1 MKDVFKQ
8 GQRAAIIAV
17 TATVLFALAKAV
29 VGLVSGSVV
38 LMADA
43 IHSGADSF
51 STFAAWIGLR
61 IARKKPSGK
70 FPYGFY
76 KAENISALLI
86 SILILFAGY
95 SIVRES
101 FSKISMEYELSIPVI
116 AASVAILDAIV
127 MFIVGT
133 YEMKVGKRINSQS
146 LTADGKESRMHLLS
160 SSLVLV
166 GLVSNFLGIH
176 YLEGIMGIFISLFIF
191 QVGIETAKDSIFALM
206 DVSPDKEVEKKIRN
220 ILNEVSGLRD
230 FKNLKLRK
238 SGPFIFGEVRAKIGK
253 SIDIKRAHEISDDIE
268 RKIKKKVE
276 TVDSFVISFEPFEM
290 EKQKVCIPI
299 EGDNKLDSMISNY
312 FGRADNFMF
321 LKIDN
326 KEIKDYYIKQNPYK
340 KEKIRVGLKTSLFV
354 TKERID
360 SIITREV
367 GPISLHTLRD
377 GIVDIYHGQK
387 GTVRDNIEKLLS
399 NKLSSLKKPT
409 KEKA

>member
-1 MKDVFKQ
+1 MEDVFKQ
-8 GQRAAIIAV
+8 GQKAAIIAV
-17 TATVLFALAKAV
+17 LVTVFFALAKAV
-29 VGLVSGSVV
+29 VGFISGSVV

-51 STFAAWIGLR
+51 STFTAWFGLR

-86 SILILFAGY
+86 SVIILFAGY
-95 SIVRES
+95 SIARES
-101 FSKISMEYELSIPVI
+101 FSKISMEYELSIPII
-116 AASVAILDAIV
+116 AASVAVLDAVV

-133 YEMKVGKRINSQS
+133 YEMGIGKRINSQS
-146 LTADGKESRMHLLS
+146 LTADGKESRMHLFS

-166 GLVSNFLGIH
+166 GLISNFLGIH

-191 QVGIETAKDSIFALM
+191 QIGIETARDSVFALM
-206 DVSPDKEVEKKIRN
+206 DVSPDKKVEKKIKDV
-220 ILNEVSGLRD
+220 LNGISGLRS
-230 FKNLKLRK
+230 FEKLKLRK
-238 SGPFIFGEVRAKIGK
+238 SGPFIFGEVKAKIGK
-253 SIDIKRAHEISDDIE
+253 SIDVKRAHEISDDIE
-268 RKIKKKVE
+268 NEIKKKVE
-276 TVDSFVISFEPFEM
+276 TVDSFVISLEPFET

-299 EGDNKLDSMISNY
+299 KEDNGLDSMISNY
-312 FGRADNFMF
+312 FGRADNFIF
-321 LKIDN
+321 LKVDG

-340 KEKIRVGLKTSLFV
+340 KDEVRAGLKTSLFV
-354 TKERID
+354 TTEKID

-377 GIVDIYHGQK
+377 GIVDIYHGQE
-387 GTVRDNIEKLLS
+387 GTVKENIEKLLG
-399 NKLSSLKKPT
+399 NKLPSLKKPT